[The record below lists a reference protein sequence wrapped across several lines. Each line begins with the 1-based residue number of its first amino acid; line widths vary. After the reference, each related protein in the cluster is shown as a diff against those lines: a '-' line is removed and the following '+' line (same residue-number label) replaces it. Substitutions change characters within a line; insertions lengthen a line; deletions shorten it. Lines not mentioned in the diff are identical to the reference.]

1 MGSDDGAKG
10 RDGRSW
16 WSAVAFLFFFVGP
29 MLGLEQYLAA
39 QRRLRVARALAVA
52 PAADARPPAAPAAP
66 LPPPPAARSP
76 LPPRRRRPRRARRR
90 PRRRRPPSGRAAADE
105 PRASPTPSPRT
116 RSRRR
121 RPRRRARRPRGP
133 AAEGGPRVR
142 RADPLDVERVSNAT
156 AWTCPDR
163 RLLSSSPRRNPSRAA
178 AANLKAAK
186 PGAFVWFDHLSKAG
200 GTSFCEFARRNL
212 GIKRTPSYYCMPPD
226 PKVPGPDGR
235 VGRWPGP
242 QLKGYIE
249 RTKHAVVANEWDAFP
264 APVLERDFRD
274 AAVLMTIIRDPLDR
288 LVSTHKF
295 WGILN
300 NPAKVKPEL
309 VPWLKRKNAAARARP
324 MRRDTTN
331 DFLSQVGRD
340 NFATWK
346 FASYAEP
353 RFDDC
358 KGDKAC
364 TRDALATALAVLE
377 KFHVV
382 VPTTWQA
389 WAGPLYAG
397 FGWTRLEEVH
407 VVNIGKVQSSS
418 SKKDLNPSDYAA
430 LREASVLDGVLWHW
444 ARRVPRAPLPA
455 GLNIARLFTAAGS
468 TGRTRRTP
476 SGPEL

>member
-66 LPPPPAARSP
+66 PPPPPAARSP
-76 LPPRRRRPRRARRR
+76 LPPPPLSPAARPPPPPRTPAAPPPLPRARA
-90 PRRRRPPSGRAAADE
+90 PPADE
-105 PRASPTPSPRT
+105 PEGVADAVAADSLAAPPSLVDELVALAALPPRE
-116 RSRRR
+116 
-121 RPRRRARRPRGP
+121 AL
-133 AAEGGPRVR
+133 AYLD
-142 RADPLDVERVSNAT
+142 ADPLDVERVSNAT

-364 TRDALATALAVLE
+364 ARDALATALAVLE

-418 SKKDLNPSDYAA
+418 SKKDLAPSDYAA
-430 LREASVLDGVLWHW
+430 LREANVLDEVLWHW
-444 ARRVPRAPLPA
+444 ARRAFLE
-455 GLNIARLFTAAGS
+455 RL
-468 TGRTRRTP
+468 RCP
-476 SGPEL
+476 PEL